1 MFARTRVRLTLLYI
15 ALFTLVLG
23 IFSIVFYL
31 GVATALAPT
40 FDLGPELTNE
50 QAAEVAYQATVDQIR
65 LALIVADIAVIALV
79 GGAAWVLASRTLRP
93 ISEAHARQR
102 RFVADASHEMR
113 TPLASIRASA
123 EGALA
128 APASEADL
136 RRALGVVVDSADQ
149 LSRLTNDLL
158 LLARADELPSDRRA
172 PPVDLSVVVAE
183 TLDAFAVAHE
193 GLPRIRT
200 TLGADLMVTADPDE
214 IGRIVANLLDNAYRY
229 GSGSARPPRI
239 VTRSVERDAVVEVGD
254 DGPGI
259 AAADLE
265 RVFEPFARLHADA
278 GTPEGSGLGL
288 AIARSLALRNG
299 GELTVTSRPGRGSTF
314 RLSLPRSGE
323 VQVRGQ

>member
-1 MFARTRVRLTLLYI
+1 MFGRTRVRLTLLYI
-15 ALFTLVLG
+15 ALFALVLG
-23 IFSIVFYL
+23 IFSVVFYL
-31 GVATALAPT
+31 GIATALAPT
-40 FDLGPELTNE
+40 FDLAPELTNE

-65 LALIVADIAVIALV
+65 LALIVADVAVIALV
-79 GGAAWVLASRTLRP
+79 GAAAWVLASRTLRP

-102 RFVADASHEMR
+102 QFVADASHEMR
-113 TPLASIRASA
+113 TPLAAIRASA

-128 APASEADL
+128 APGSVADL
-136 RRALGVVVDSADQ
+136 NQALAVVVESADK

-158 LLARADELPSDRRA
+158 LLARADELPSERHA

-193 GLPRIRT
+193 GLPRART
-200 TLGADLMVTADPDE
+200 TLGEDLVVAADPDE

-229 GSGSARPPRI
+229 GSGATRPPRI
-239 VTRSVERDAVVEVGD
+239 VTRPVERDAVVEVGD
-254 DGPGI
+254 DGPGL

-288 AIARSLALRNG
+288 AIARSLAIRNG
-299 GELTVTSRPGRGSTF
+299 GDLTVTSRPGRGSTF

-323 VQVRGQ
+323 VHLRER

>member
-1 MFARTRVRLTLLYI
+1 MFARTRVRLTFLYI
-15 ALFTLVLG
+15 VLFALVLG
-23 IFSIVFYL
+23 IFSVVFYL

-65 LALIVADIAVIALV
+65 LALVVADIAVILLV
-79 GGAAWVLASRTLRP
+79 GAAAWVLASRTLRP

-113 TPLASIRASA
+113 TPLAAIRASA

-136 RRALGVVVDSADQ
+136 RRALGVVVDSADR

-158 LLARADELPSDRRA
+158 LLARADELPSERQTG
-172 PPVDLSVVVAE
+172 PVDLSVIVAE
-183 TLDAFAVAHE
+183 TLEAFAVAHP
-193 GLPRIRT
+193 LLSPMRT
-200 TLGADLMVTADPDE
+200 TLGADLLVTADPDE
-214 IGRIVANLLDNAYRY
+214 IGRIVANLVDNAYRY
-229 GSGSARPPRI
+229 GAGAARAPRV
-239 VTRSVERDAVVEVGD
+239 VTRAVEREAVVEVSD

-259 AAADLE
+259 AEADLG

-278 GTPEGSGLGL
+278 GTPAGSGLGL
-288 AIARSLALRNG
+288 AIARSLAHRNG
-299 GELTVTSRPGRGSTF
+299 GDMTVTSRPGSGSTF
-314 RLSLPRSGE
+314 RLSLPRF
-323 VQVRGQ
+323 R